1 MRTYADVC
9 VYHTNIRRYAQTV
22 ILRVQ
27 LVCRIYDDDNARAF
41 RLVCVVEEHRQ
52 GARQVQKVLHTS
64 AYVSI
69 HQHTAAY
76 VSIRQHTAA
85 YEVQGEDAAE
95 VRQMQR
101 FSSWRQRFR

>member
-22 ILRVQ
+22 ILRVE

-52 GARQVQKVLHTS
+52 GAREVQEVLHTS
-64 AYVSI
+64 AYGSI
-69 HQHTAAY
+69 CQH
-76 VSIRQHTAA
+76 VSIRQHTCGSTKFKAKT
-85 YEVQGEDAAE
+85 
-95 VRQMQR
+95 
-101 FSSWRQRFR
+101 RQRL